1 MSLIINFVLLSR
13 TFIHNTVKLSKE
25 AKTAIIILIGLACFI
40 FGISYIKS
48 SSLFSSNKDYY
59 AIFSHS
65 AGLQSGTNVTANGVG
80 IGTVKSVVI
89 DPKTAQVVVTFS
101 IKKDFTF
108 SKNTVAE
115 IYSSLVGN
123 TSLQLLPAMDG
134 AALAQAGDT
143 LTSHIQTSLMD
154 AIGAN
159 IEPTIGNLNK
169 ALTAA
174 DSLIGNVSNTL
185 DAKTQ
190 QDIKESLA
198 NLNLTLQQMTKAS
211 ANLNN
216 LLSASSAPLQKS
228 LANMQTVSG
237 NFVQLSD
244 SLSKLQ
250 IGRLMEQVEGT
261 LSKVNGLLAQ
271 VEKGGG
277 TVSKLLT
284 DPKLYNNLQTA
295 TSELGLLME
304 DLRLNPKRYV
314 HISVFGKNN
323 QAYET
328 PKKVETP
335 ISERN

>member
-1 MSLIINFVLLSR
+1 MCEKRVKNIAVGLIPIPCDILS
-13 TFIHNTVKLSKE
+13 
-25 AKTAIIILIGLACFI
+25 
-40 FGISYIKS
+40 
-48 SSLFSSNKDYY
+48 
-59 AIFSHS
+59 IFSHS

-174 DSLIGNVSNTL
+174 DSLLIHSIPRHNR
-185 DAKTQ
+185 
-190 QDIKESLA
+190 I
-198 NLNLTLQQMTKAS
+198 
-211 ANLNN
+211 
-216 LLSASSAPLQKS
+216 
-228 LANMQTVSG
+228 
-237 NFVQLSD
+237 
-244 SLSKLQ
+244 SK
-250 IGRLMEQVEGT
+250 RAWPT
-261 LSKVNGLLAQ
+261 
-271 VEKGGG
+271 
-277 TVSKLLT
+277 
-284 DPKLYNNLQTA
+284 
-295 TSELGLLME
+295 
-304 DLRLNPKRYV
+304 
-314 HISVFGKNN
+314 
-323 QAYET
+323 
-328 PKKVETP
+328 
-335 ISERN
+335 